1 MKPHSD
7 QLFECYIKGNA
18 FLYHQIRCMIAVLTL
33 LINNKVTKAQVED
46 MMDPEKTPTKPF
58 YQMAP
63 PELLQ
68 FMGVEYPDEWK
79 LDFFGNLKE
88 QNTSR
93 DLKRFGERQAVLL
106 SSTAMFEQGDFGGW
120 FLDEIAAD
128 DKRLFKDVL
137 KK

>member
-1 MKPHSD
+1 
-7 QLFECYIKGNA
+7 
-18 FLYHQIRCMIAVLTL
+18 
-33 LINNKVTKAQVED
+33 
-46 MMDPEKTPTKPF
+46 MDPGKTPTKPF

-93 DLKRFGERQAVLL
+93 DLKRVGERQAVLL